1 MAVISDGVTIGVV
14 LLLLFGALF
23 FYLWLRI
30 QQVEKRG
37 LLLENILLDL
47 KLTTEST
54 MGEFPEPAPSPAPAA
69 SGGGGSK
76 SAPIPVEEEEVMES
90 DSDYLS
96 EVTPMVNV
104 TKEKA
109 SEEDYT
115 SVLDEV
121 VASTTKSDA
130 SVVTAVMPSGTRMG
144 SSYESMTLKDLK
156 TLAKT
161 RKISGS
167 GSLTRAQLIQQ
178 LKEKDDQASSL
189 WGSTSISEE
198 GTEGLLDSVVDG
210 AEGVASSE

>member
-54 MGEFPEPAPSPAPAA
+54 MGEFPEPAPAPATS

-76 SAPIPVEEEEVMES
+76 SAPIHVEEEEVLDS

-121 VASTTKSDA
+121 VASTTKSDS

-198 GTEGLLDSVVDG
+198 GTEGLLDSVVEG

>member
-1 MAVISDGVTIGVV
+1 MAVLSDGVTIGVV

-54 MGEFPEPAPSPAPAA
+54 MGEFPEPAAPPAPAPA
-69 SGGGGSK
+69 
-76 SAPIPVEEEEVMES
+76 PVEEEDDS
-90 DSDYLS
+90 SDYLS
-96 EVTPMVNV
+96 EVSPLVNV
-104 TKEKA
+104 KKED
-109 SEEDYT
+109 STEEYT
-115 SVLDEV
+115 SVLDEILEKNSSEP
-121 VASTTKSDA
+121 A
-130 SVVTAVMPSGTRMG
+130 VVTAVMPSSSSSRMG

-161 RKISGS
+161 RKISGV

-189 WGSTSISEE
+189 WGSTAIAEE
-198 GTEGLLDSVVDG
+198 STEGVLDGVVES
-210 AEGVASSE
+210 AEGLSATE

>member
-1 MAVISDGVTIGVV
+1 MAVLSDGVTIGVV

-54 MGEFPEPAPSPAPAA
+54 MGEFPEPAPASAIA
-69 SGGGGSK
+69 SGESK
-76 SAPIPVEEEEVMES
+76 PVPVEDDETSPSS
-90 DSDYLS
+90 DTDYLS
-96 EVTPMVNV
+96 EVTPLVNV
-104 TKEKA
+104 NKEKA
-109 SEEDYT
+109 SEEDYS

-121 VASTTKSDA
+121 VASASKSES
-130 SVVTAVMPSGTRMG
+130 SVIAAVMPSGSSSRMG

-161 RKISGS
+161 RKISGV

-189 WGSTSISEE
+189 WGSTSITEE
-198 GTEGLLDSVVDG
+198 ATEGLLDSVVEG

>member
-54 MGEFPEPAPSPAPAA
+54 MGEFPEPAPALSPAA
-69 SGGGGSK
+69 SGGGSK
-76 SAPIPVEEEEVMES
+76 SAPIPVEEEES
-90 DSDYLS
+90 FDTDTDYLS

-189 WGSTSISEE
+189 WGSTTISEE
-198 GTEGLLDSVVDG
+198 GTEGLLDSVVEG

>member
-1 MAVISDGVTIGVV
+1 MAVLSDGITIGVV

-30 QQVEKRG
+30 QQVEKRN

-54 MGEFPEPAPSPAPAA
+54 MGEFPEPPASSPAAAPAVVP
-69 SGGGGSK
+69 K
-76 SAPIPVEEEEVMES
+76 EIVEEEDAIS
-90 DSDYLS
+90 SDYLS
-96 EVTPMVNV
+96 EVEPVIK
-104 TKEKA
+104 KEENTQIQE
-109 SEEDYT
+109 EEDYT
-115 SVLDEV
+115 SALDEIHDTPAV
-121 VASTTKSDA
+121 VA
-130 SVVTAVMPSGTRMG
+130 AVMPSISRIG

-161 RKISGS
+161 RKISGV

-189 WGSTSISEE
+189 WGSTPIAEE
-198 GTEGLLDSVVDG
+198 GGSAIESAGEVPTE
-210 AEGVASSE
+210 

>member
-1 MAVISDGVTIGVV
+1 MAVLSDGVTIGVV

-54 MGEFPEPAPSPAPAA
+54 MGEFPEPASAPAA
-69 SGGGGSK
+69 
-76 SAPIPVEEEEVMES
+76 APAPTPVEEEDDS
-90 DSDYLS
+90 SDYLS
-96 EVTPMVNV
+96 EVSPLVNV
-104 TKEKA
+104 KKEDA
-109 SEEDYT
+109 SEEYT
-115 SVLDEV
+115 SVLDEILEKG
-121 VASTTKSDA
+121 SPEP
-130 SVVTAVMPSGTRMG
+130 SVVSAVMPTASSSRMG

-161 RKISGS
+161 RKISGV

-178 LKEKDDQASSL
+178 LKDKDDQASSL
-189 WGSTSISEE
+189 WGSTAIAEE
-198 GTEGLLDSVVDG
+198 STEGLLDGVIDN
-210 AEGVASSE
+210 AEGLTSTE

>member
-1 MAVISDGVTIGVV
+1 MAVLSDGVTIGVV

-54 MGEFPEPAPSPAPAA
+54 MGEFPEPAPAPAA
-69 SGGGGSK
+69 AHQSDSQPASVK
-76 SAPIPVEEEEVMES
+76 DEKEEMDS
-90 DSDYLS
+90 SDYLS
-96 EVTPMVNV
+96 EVTPLVNV
-104 TKEKA
+104 KKEEPV
-109 SEEDYT
+109 SSDDYT

-121 VASTTKSDA
+121 LEKGVAEP
-130 SVVTAVMPSGTRMG
+130 SVVAAVMPASRMG

-161 RKISGS
+161 RKISGV
-167 GSLTRAQLIQQ
+167 GSLTRPQLIQQ
-178 LKEKDDQASSL
+178 LKEKDQSSTF
-189 WGSTSISEE
+189 WGSTPISEDT
-198 GTEGLLDSVVDG
+198 TEGVLDGVVES
-210 AEGVASSE
+210 AEGVPASE

>member
-1 MAVISDGVTIGVV
+1 MAVLSDGVTIGVV

-54 MGEFPEPAPSPAPAA
+54 MGEFPEPATAAAPAPTQ
-69 SGGGGSK
+69 
-76 SAPIPVEEEEVMES
+76 VE
-90 DSDYLS
+90 DDDDDTSDYLS
-96 EVTPMVNV
+96 AVSPLVNV
-104 TKEKA
+104 KKEDVTQ
-109 SEEDYT
+109 SNEEYT
-115 SVLDEV
+115 SVLDEILEK
-121 VASTTKSDA
+121 ASPEP
-130 SVVTAVMPSGTRMG
+130 SVVSAVMPVASSSRMG

-161 RKISGS
+161 RKTSGV

-189 WGSTSISEE
+189 WGSTAIAEE
-198 GTEGLLDSVVDG
+198 STEGLLDGVIEN
-210 AEGVASSE
+210 AEGLTSTE

>member
-1 MAVISDGVTIGVV
+1 MAVLSDGVTIGVV

-54 MGEFPEPAPSPAPAA
+54 MGDFPEPAPAPAPA
-69 SGGGGSK
+69 SGGVSK
-76 SAPIPVEEEEVMES
+76 PVSIIEEDESSS

-96 EVTPMVNV
+96 EMTPLVNV
-104 TKEKA
+104 SKEKHVS
-109 SEEDYT
+109 SEEDYS
-115 SVLDEV
+115 SVMDEA
-121 VASTTKSDA
+121 VASATKSEP
-130 SVVTAVMPSGTRMG
+130 SVVSAVMPSASRIG

-161 RKISGS
+161 RKISGV

-189 WGSTSISEE
+189 WGSTSIAEE
-198 GTEGLLDSVVDG
+198 AMEGVLDGMVDS
-210 AEGVASSE
+210 AEGVAASTE

>member
-1 MAVISDGVTIGVV
+1 MAVLSDGITIGVV

-30 QQVEKRG
+30 QQVEKRN

-54 MGEFPEPAPSPAPAA
+54 MGEFPEPPASVPAPVRKEVIEKAE
-69 SGGGGSK
+69 
-76 SAPIPVEEEEVMES
+76 VEEEEEGIS
-90 DSDYLS
+90 SDYLS
-96 EVTPMVNV
+96 EVEPVIK
-104 TKEKA
+104 KEETA
-109 SEEDYT
+109 QAVEEDDYT
-115 SVLDEV
+115 SALDEIHDTP
-121 VASTTKSDA
+121 A
-130 SVVTAVMPSGTRMG
+130 VVTAVMPSRIG

-161 RKISGS
+161 RKISGV

-189 WGSTSISEE
+189 WGSTPIAEE
-198 GTEGLLDSVVDG
+198 GGSSIEAA
-210 AEGVASSE
+210 AEVPTD

>member
-54 MGEFPEPAPSPAPAA
+54 MGEFPEPAPALSPAA
-69 SGGGGSK
+69 SGGGSK
-76 SAPIPVEEEEVMES
+76 SAPIPVEEEES
-90 DSDYLS
+90 FDNDTDYLS

-121 VASTTKSDA
+121 VASTTKSDP

-189 WGSTSISEE
+189 WGSTTISEE
-198 GTEGLLDSVVDG
+198 GTEGLLDSVVEG